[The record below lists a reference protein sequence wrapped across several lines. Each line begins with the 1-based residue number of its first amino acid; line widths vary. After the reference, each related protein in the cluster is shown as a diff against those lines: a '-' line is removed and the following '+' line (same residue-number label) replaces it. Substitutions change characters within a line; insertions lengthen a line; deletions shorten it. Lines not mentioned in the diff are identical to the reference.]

1 MLRRR
6 SGSGVMG
13 CAECVFQKL
22 YAEFSRLVDYV
33 QNGLS
38 KINIYIYIVFGLIYI
53 CICRVYLE
61 LLMRDNIYLNIPHAK
76 GGFPLTCK
84 HPTVQTSWEPLG
96 TGIFFQKAPT
106 IRCFKGPVTTR
117 LEFQPPLLQWQ
128 LENPERSSCSSWMLE
143 SLSG

>member
-1 MLRRR
+1 
-6 SGSGVMG
+6 MG

-61 LLMRDNIYLNIPHAK
+61 LLMRDNIYLNIPPCQ
-76 GGFPLTCK
+76 GGIPSDM
-84 HPTVQTSWEPLG
+84 QTPHSPNILG
-96 TGIFFQKAPT
+96 ATWDWH
-106 IRCFKGPVTTR
+106 
-117 LEFQPPLLQWQ
+117 LLPKSTY
-128 LENPERSSCSSWMLE
+128 NSML
-143 SLSG
+143 